1 MLARFGLIKRE
12 AVAFAV
18 IRYTKGNKPDR
29 KICPSH
35 HTIGRLRRCFIDH
48 STEAI

>member
-1 MLARFGLIKRE
+1 MARFSLIERE
-12 AVAFAV
+12 AVALAV
-18 IRYTKGNKPDR
+18 IIYTERDKPDS

-48 STEAI
+48 GTEAI